1 MTLISIPK
9 QHYVNM
15 RNKHKDDDFPLGFLT
30 PYEDNAAFKKRK
42 QTVDT
47 WAHGSYRK
55 SDKPEDQCEGTYLDN
70 NLMDGFEISKH
81 VKRYGWNG
89 GNVVW
94 RITDPRGFE
103 LEIQSANF
111 ASIVACTTIIN
122 GVIQGKCIWG
132 REGAQNVLLP
142 EASEPYQL
150 AVEQTKRNDV
160 LKTNKIT
167 AKDVKVGDII
177 EIKDGSHVEF
187 LGLFHYIYHDVEST
201 YRYRGR
207 EATYTYDNIGKR
219 YVFKVVKSAND
230 EYDDVGHIISS
241 SKVEGV
247 SFIQQLKVEKDIND
261 NLKVLAG
268 MARNPINYRIW
279 YMSTKP
285 LKAEKIKTKK
295 VTFSNHSEIISSLKQ
310 YHSDTST
317 HSQHDKTRMI
327 CSTPNGMFLLSYSYN
342 AHDKAD
348 RFWYDHVVEGGID
361 DNGVKLKVENHG
373 APLGQ
378 MTLRDGD
385 YYQIQFL
392 YNE

>member
-9 QHYVNM
+9 QHYVNT
-15 RNKHKDDDFPLGFLT
+15 RGQNTDDDFPLGFLT

-42 QTVDT
+42 QTVDA
-47 WAHGSYRK
+47 WACGHCYGNK
-55 SDKPEDQCEGTYLDN
+55 SEAQREGNYIN
-70 NLMDGFEISKH
+70 NELMEGFQISKH

-142 EASEPYQL
+142 ELSEPYQL

-187 LGLFHYIYHDVEST
+187 LGLFHYIYHDVDSKYSYHQRES
-201 YRYRGR
+201 
-207 EATYTYDNIGKR
+207 TYTYDNIGKR
-219 YVFKVVKSAND
+219 YVFKVVKSAEN
-230 EYDDVGHIISS
+230 EYDDVGRIISS

-247 SFIQQLKVEKDIND
+247 RFIQRLETAKDIND
-261 NLKVLAG
+261 NLEMLRRLS
-268 MARNPINYRIW
+268 RNPINYSIW

-285 LKAEKIKTKK
+285 LKAENIKTKK
-295 VTFSNHSEIISSLKQ
+295 IDFDKEVDIIATVKR
-310 YHSDTST
+310 YHSTTRTESRE
-317 HSQHDKTRMI
+317 DKTRMI
-327 CSTPNGMFLLSYSYN
+327 CKTSHGMFLLSCSSRP
-342 AHDKAD
+342 HDKTE
-348 RFWYDHVVEGGID
+348 RFWYSLVVEGGMD
-361 DNGVKLKVENHG
+361 DNGVKLKIENRG
-373 APLGQ
+373 NPPSQ
-378 MTLRDGD
+378 MTLKDGE
-385 YYQIQFL
+385 YYQIQFT
-392 YNE
+392 YDE